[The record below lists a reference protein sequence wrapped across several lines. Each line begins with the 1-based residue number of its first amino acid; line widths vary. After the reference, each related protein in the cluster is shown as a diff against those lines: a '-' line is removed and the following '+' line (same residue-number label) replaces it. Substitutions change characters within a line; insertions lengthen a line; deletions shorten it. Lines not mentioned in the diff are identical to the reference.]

1 MNDGRPC
8 TTDAFIAAL
17 IKDDDV
23 PYGDIHHALSA
34 WNEGAWE
41 EALSLL
47 MPEDREELL
56 HPKKFLPA
64 PFTIMIEDI
73 AELDALDGVR
83 DNYIPDNLTTQHQ
96 PRSQPNAYQ
105 LHPSRL

>member
-8 TTDAFIAAL
+8 TADAFIAAL

-56 HPKKFLPA
+56 ADAKKFPA

-73 AELDALDGVR
+73 AELDILDKTGLPWDADGLR
-83 DNYIPDNLTTQHQ
+83 KKMNDEIMRIRRAIQTT
-96 PRSQPNAYQ
+96 
-105 LHPSRL
+105 